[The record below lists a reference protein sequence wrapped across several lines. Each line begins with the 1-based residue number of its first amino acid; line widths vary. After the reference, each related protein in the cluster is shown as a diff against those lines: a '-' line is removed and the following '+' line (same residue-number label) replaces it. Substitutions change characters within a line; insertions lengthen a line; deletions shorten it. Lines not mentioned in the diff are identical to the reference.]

1 MTLFRIILKV
11 LEFLRKRFGFECL
24 VLKLYSEIR
33 VLIPTIS
40 ISELSSPSKRRVWK
54 TEYG

>member
-1 MTLFRIILKV
+1 MTLFGIILKV
-11 LEFLRKRFGFECL
+11 LESLRKRFGFEYL

-40 ISELSSPSKRRVWK
+40 ISEFSSPSKRRVWK
-54 TEYG
+54 AEYG

>member
-11 LEFLRKRFGFECL
+11 LEFLRKRFGFEYL

-54 TEYG
+54 VEYG